1 MKLIKTMAKILGKQ
15 EMKEVTLDNIEKED
29 IIAMANY
36 IKQLEQTNKDQ
47 GGYIL
52 QLQQQLTNFGKRFKE
67 MQQSRGSDSIT
78 TFVEVNETL

>member
-1 MKLIKTMAKILGKQ
+1 MAKILGKQ

-36 IKQLEQTNKDQ
+36 IQQLEQVNKDQ

-52 QLQQQLTNFGKRFKE
+52 QLQQQLTNLGKRFKE
-67 MQQSRGSDSIT
+67 IQQSRGSDTIA
-78 TFVEVNETL
+78 TFVEVKGDLEV